1 MARALIQL
9 FIMVS
14 LCATARVGGA
24 AVSVTAQLER
34 SNVMAGETAILNVI
48 VEGGRPESAETF
60 PPIQGISV
68 SYRGNSQNITSVN
81 GITTVKHILNYIVSS
96 TQPGQYTIPA
106 ISVTVNG
113 TKYRTAPVVLT
124 VTRADPSV
132 QNQFAFLRLNVL
144 RQEVYVGEVFPVELQ
159 LYVVAADDLQPPEL
173 KGDGFVVHE
182 QVQQGRSQAQVGNY
196 MYTVLTFKLSVSAAK
211 AGKLTLG
218 PAEMNLVLQI
228 RQRADP
234 NDLFGFFNRVQR
246 RPATLASQSVEMNV
260 LPLPT
265 PTPPEFTGAIGKF
278 DWQVTASPTNV
289 TAGDP
294 ITLRISIRGR
304 GNLDNLKLPPMNWPG
319 FRAYQPASTSSKDK
333 LGIEGVKTFEQV
345 VIPQDPNIS
354 AIPPFSLVYFD
365 SETRAYRELSQSAI
379 PIQVTRGQT
388 PVSQTAL
395 AVQTDASEDEPAVR
409 EDIVHIK
416 SDPGPIVAVA
426 PPLIQQ
432 PWFLLLQMIPVVGII
447 GVSVWRKRQD
457 TLAKNPKLRRK
468 LQVQRTVEAGLVEL
482 KQLAATHQAEA
493 FYAQLF
499 RLLQEQLGERLGLPA
514 SAITEAALDER
525 LPRRGASPDLIG
537 RLHALFQICN
547 QARYAPVRTDAEL
560 LSLASDLEKALHDLQ
575 QLPD

>member
-9 FIMVS
+9 FIVIS
-14 LCATARVGGA
+14 LCATARVAEA
-24 AVSVTAQLER
+24 AISVTAQLER

-68 SYRGNSQNITSVN
+68 QYRGNSQNISSVN
-81 GITTVKHILNYIVSS
+81 GVTTVKQILNYIVTA
-96 TQPGQYTIPA
+96 TQPGQYTIPG

-113 TKYRTAPVVLT
+113 AKHRTAPVMLT
-124 VTRADPSV
+124 VTKADPSV
-132 QNQFAFLRLNVL
+132 QNQFAFLRLNVP
-144 RQEVYVGEVFPVELQ
+144 RQEVYIGEIFPVELQ

-196 MYTVLTFKLSVSAAK
+196 MYTVLTFKMSVSAAK

-218 PAEMNLVLQI
+218 PAEMKLVLQI

-246 RPATLASQSVEMNV
+246 RPATLTSQPIEMNV

-265 PTPPEFTGAIGKF
+265 PTPAEFTGAIGKF

-294 ITLRISIRGR
+294 ITLRIAITGR
-304 GNLDNLKLPPMNWPG
+304 GNLDNLKMPPMNWPG
-319 FRAYQPASTSSKDK
+319 FRAYQPTSTASKDQ

-345 VIPQDPNIS
+345 VVPQEANIS
-354 AIPPFSLVYFD
+354 AIPAFSLAYFNP
-365 SETRAYRELSQSAI
+365 EAKEYRELTQAAI
-379 PIQVTRGQT
+379 PIQVARGRT

-395 AVQTDASEDEPAVR
+395 AAQTDGSEEEPAVR

-426 PPLIQQ
+426 PPVVQQ
-432 PWFLLLQMIPVVGII
+432 PWFLLLQAIPLIGII
-447 GVSVWRKRQD
+447 GVTVWRKRQD
-457 TLAKNPKLRRK
+457 NLANNPKLRRK
-468 LQVQRTVEAGLVEL
+468 LEVQRTVESGLVEL
-482 KQLAATHQAEA
+482 KQLAAAKQAEE

-499 RLLQEQLGERLGLPA
+499 RLLQEQLGERLDLPA
-514 SAITEAALDER
+514 SAITEAALEER
-525 LPRRGASPDLIG
+525 LPRRGASPELID

-560 LSLASDLEKALHDLQ
+560 LSLASDLEKALRDLQ